1 MNCKNCGAPLDFLKC
16 KYCGSENLDESQVM
30 EQSERFDEVQ
40 YEMAQIKDRIEKIS
54 SMPMPEIMK
63 EKKIEILKKQL
74 MELKRI

>member
-1 MNCKNCGAPLDFLKC
+1 
-16 KYCGSENLDESQVM
+16 M

-40 YEMAQIKDRIEKIS
+40 YEMAQIKARIEKIS